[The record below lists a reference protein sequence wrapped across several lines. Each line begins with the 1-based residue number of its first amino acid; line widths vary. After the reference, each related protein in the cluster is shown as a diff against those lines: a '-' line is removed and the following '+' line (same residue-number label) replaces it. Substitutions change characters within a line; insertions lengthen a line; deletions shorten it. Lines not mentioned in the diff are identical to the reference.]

1 MTWRTLLFT
10 VVSLSAASPAAPQ
23 QPLRVG
29 GTGSAVAAMA
39 RLGAEAE
46 ARDPSIRIQVLP
58 SLGSTGAIRAVADG
72 AIDLAVSGRPLRA
85 AERALG
91 IVSRE
96 VARTPFL
103 FAVGPRVGATS
114 LTTDD
119 LVAIYRGTLVT
130 WPDGQ
135 RIRVVLRPPS
145 DSDTGILGSISP
157 EVSAAVD
164 AAARRPGMLLAV
176 TNTECDEILARSPGS
191 VGPTSL
197 LQLRTEPHPLRP
209 LRWNGVEPTLENLA
223 SGRYPLAKPV
233 HLVFR
238 EPAGDGVRRFLA
250 FLASPAARALL
261 REMGALPVDFP
272 SVD

>member
-1 MTWRTLLFT
+1 MAWRTLLFT
-10 VVSLSAASPAAPQ
+10 VVSLSAASAAAPQ
-23 QPLRVG
+23 QPLRVA
-29 GTGSAVAAMA
+29 GTGSAVAALH
-39 RLGAEAE
+39 RLGAEAG
-46 ARDPSIRIQVLP
+46 ARDPAIRIHVLP

-72 AIDLAVSGRPLRA
+72 AIDLAVSGRPLRG

-103 FAVGPRVGATS
+103 FAVGPQVGATS

-119 LVAIYRGTLVT
+119 LVAIYLGTLVT

-135 RIRVVLRPPS
+135 RIRVVLRPS
-145 DSDTGILGSISP
+145 FDSDTRILDSISP
-157 EVSAAVD
+157 GVAAAVEG
-164 AAARRPGMLLAV
+164 ASRRPGMLLAV
-176 TNTECDEILARSPGS
+176 TNVECNEILARSPGS

-197 LQLRTEPHPLRP
+197 LQLRAETHPLRP
-209 LRWNGVEPTLENLA
+209 LQWNGVEPTLENLA
-223 SGRYPLAKPV
+223 SGRYPLAKSI

-238 EPAGDGVRRFLA
+238 APTNAGVRRFLA

-272 SVD
+272 PVD